1 MREEQ
6 RITVDGVMLRLVR
19 PLLGVRRAELTAWLE
34 SRGHRWREDAS
45 NREPVAVRNRL
56 RSEAFP
62 LLAAISGRDPVA
74 ALIRGAKDSAEREN
88 LENELLQDSNVLDP
102 QGRLHLPALCKLPPA
117 LQRAALRR
125 FLMDHEVPG
134 TGRALLE
141 RAMGLLDVSNPA
153 AVNLPGGRRL
163 RRGGGRIWI
172 GD

>member
-6 RITVDGVMLRLVR
+6 QITVHGVQLLLAR
-19 PLLGVRRAELTAWLE
+19 PLLGVRRVDLVSWLE
-34 SRGHRWREDAS
+34 SRGCRWREDAS

-74 ALIRGAKDSAEREN
+74 ALVRGAEDSAERED
-88 LENELLQDSNVLDP
+88 LENELLQAANVLDP
-102 QGRLHLPALCKLPPA
+102 QGRLHLPALRKLPPA

-134 TGRALLE
+134 TGRHMLE
-141 RAMGLLDVSNPA
+141 RAMSLLDVSNPA

-163 RRGGGRIWI
+163 RRSGGRIWI